1 MADDLLDISRKAL
14 EDAEGV
20 VRNLQDMNGLS
31 GANGVLHTN
40 ASQAAQDVLSGVT
53 KLNESQE
60 IRDAAAL
67 AGLLAT
73 IDLTGDFS
81 VLEQRA
87 AQELG
92 TIQALVDRI
101 QSPRID
107 KDQVKQTLT
116 DLEAEISRMNSDAVR
131 KGIAVLATIARV
143 AIPLL

>member
-1 MADDLLDISRKAL
+1 MADDLLDISHKAL
-14 EDAEGV
+14 EDAKGV
-20 VRNLQDMNGLS
+20 IRNLQDMAELS
-31 GANGVLHTN
+31 DVNQILRTN
-40 ASQAAQDVLSGVT
+40 ALQAAQDVLSGVT
-53 KLNESQE
+53 KLNESHE
-60 IRDAAAL
+60 IRDASKL

-73 IDLTGDFS
+73 IDLMGDFS
-81 VLEQRA
+81 VLEARA

-92 TIQALVDRI
+92 TTQALVDRI

-116 DLEAEISRMNSDAVR
+116 DLEAEIGRMHSEAVR